1 MTIFITLHSS
11 QPYKHEITSTMIQQ
25 ATKPFSTHQH
35 KQLITLPVV
44 IPYFSSL
51 ELINVDK
58 STHHQVPLLPHIYHK
73 EIHAFH
79 TLNKSLEIHL
89 PQIVEQSIQA

>member
-25 ATKPFSTHQH
+25 ATKRFSPYQH

-58 STHHQVPLLPHIYHK
+58 STHHQFRYSQTYTTRKYTHS
-73 EIHAFH
+73 IH
-79 TLNKSLEIHL
+79 LRMSLEIHL
-89 PQIVEQSIQA
+89 PQTI